1 MFSTQNL
8 GGFDFLE
15 FPKQTSLM
23 DDEDFSQ
30 DTLLVDDGFEMP
42 AVGNV
47 RLLPYLRLIESI

>member
-1 MFSTQNL
+1 MLSSQNL
-8 GGFDFLE
+8 GSFDFLE

-30 DTLLVDDGFEMP
+30 DTLLEDDGFDMP

-47 RLLPYLRLIESI
+47 RENGCSTGP